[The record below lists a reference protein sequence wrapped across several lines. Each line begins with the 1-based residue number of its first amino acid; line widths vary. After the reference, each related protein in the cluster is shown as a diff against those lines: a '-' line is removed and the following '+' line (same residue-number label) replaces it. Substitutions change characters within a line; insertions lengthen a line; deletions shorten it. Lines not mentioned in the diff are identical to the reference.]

1 MSKFS
6 NLFAAQDMTQGEP
19 WKKISAFAVPL
30 LIGNIA
36 QQMYNTADSVI
47 VGKYVG
53 DNALAAVGGSGPLIN
68 LLIVLFVGIATG
80 AGIMVA
86 QYYGARRSEDLANS
100 VGTCMLLTL
109 VSSIAMMIAGTLL
122 AEPMLHLLNTPEEI
136 HDMCLAYMRIY
147 FLGIAGMAYYNILAG
162 VLRGLGD
169 SISALKYLIVAALAN
184 IVLDLLLVAVV
195 GMGVD
200 GAALATI
207 ASQFFS
213 AALSAR
219 KLFSMRD
226 VMHLKKEHFRFNKH
240 YAAQLVRLGMPSGLA
255 QAVMSASSMVV
266 QSLTNSFGAVFVAC
280 NTIVMRVD
288 GFVMMPNF
296 SFGNAMT
303 TYTGQNIGA
312 RRLDRVEQGIK
323 AGLKLAIGT
332 AVVLVAAILLFGRQL
347 MGLFTDTPSLVD
359 MSMRMMT
366 IIAPGY
372 IAFAVTQ
379 CLSGTMR
386 GAGDTTTPM
395 WISFFTTI
403 VIRVPLAYIFAY
415 LTRSTGY
422 PHGRPESLF
431 ASLLVAWL
439 MGALINTVAFKRGK
453 WRRKSGLADE
463 DRSSEA

>member
-136 HDMCLAYMRIY
+136 FDMCLAYMRIY

-169 SISALKYLIVAALAN
+169 SISALKYLIVAALVN

-226 VMHLKKEHFRFNKH
+226 VMHLKKEHFKFNKH
-240 YAAQLVRLGMPSGLA
+240 YAVQLVRLGMPSGLA

-323 AGLKLAIGT
+323 AGLKLAVGT

-347 MGLFTDTPSLVD
+347 MGLFTDTPELVD

-453 WRRKSGLADE
+453 WRRKTGLADE
-463 DRSSEA
+463 D

>member
-86 QYYGARRSEDLANS
+86 QYYGARRSEDLAHS

-109 VSSIAMMIAGTLL
+109 VCSIAMMIAGEFLT
-122 AEPMLHLLNTPEEI
+122 EPMLRMLNTPEEI
-136 HDMCLAYMRIY
+136 FDMCHAYMRIY

-169 SISALKYLIVAALAN
+169 SISALKYLIVAALVN

-240 YAAQLVRLGMPSGLA
+240 YAVQLVRLGMPSGLA

-323 AGLKLAIGT
+323 AGLKLAVGT

-463 DRSSEA
+463 D

>member
-109 VSSIAMMIAGTLL
+109 VSSIAMMIAGSLL

-136 HDMCLAYMRIY
+136 FDMCLAYMRIY

-169 SISALKYLIVAALAN
+169 SISALKYLIVAALVN

-323 AGLKLAIGT
+323 AGLKLAVGT

-415 LTRSTGY
+415 LTRSAEY

-463 DRSSEA
+463 D

>member
-195 GMGVD
+195 GMG
-200 GAALATI
+200 
-207 ASQFFS
+207 
-213 AALSAR
+213 LS
-219 KLFSMRD
+219 
-226 VMHLKKEHFRFNKH
+226 
-240 YAAQLVRLGMPSGLA
+240 
-255 QAVMSASSMVV
+255 
-266 QSLTNSFGAVFVAC
+266 
-280 NTIVMRVD
+280 
-288 GFVMMPNF
+288 
-296 SFGNAMT
+296 
-303 TYTGQNIGA
+303 
-312 RRLDRVEQGIK
+312 
-323 AGLKLAIGT
+323 
-332 AVVLVAAILLFGRQL
+332 
-347 MGLFTDTPSLVD
+347 
-359 MSMRMMT
+359 
-366 IIAPGY
+366 
-372 IAFAVTQ
+372 
-379 CLSGTMR
+379 
-386 GAGDTTTPM
+386 
-395 WISFFTTI
+395 
-403 VIRVPLAYIFAY
+403 
-415 LTRSTGY
+415 
-422 PHGRPESLF
+422 
-431 ASLLVAWL
+431 
-439 MGALINTVAFKRGK
+439 LIHI
-453 WRRKSGLADE
+453 
-463 DRSSEA
+463 

>member
-169 SISALKYLIVAALAN
+169 SISALKYLIVAALA
-184 IVLDLLLVAVV
+184 
-195 GMGVD
+195 
-200 GAALATI
+200 TI

-323 AGLKLAIGT
+323 AGLKLAVGT